1 MIIPYLNARANGI
14 LVDLVYSKEAR
25 QGFEALDQ
33 FDSVSINR
41 YWNDLA
47 KEHGVSYNQ
56 VMPTLRYAIT
66 GRSVGASIPLTME
79 ILGKSTCL
87 SRLEEAASHQ

>member
-1 MIIPYLNARANGI
+1 MNTLYTNPI
-14 LVDLVYSKEAR
+14 LIDLVFSQEAR
-25 QGFEALDQ
+25 QGFESLEQ

-47 KEHGVSYNQ
+47 KEHGVSHNQ

-66 GRSVGASIPLTME
+66 GRSVGASIPLTMQ

-87 SRLEEAASHQ
+87 SRLEEAAALSQ